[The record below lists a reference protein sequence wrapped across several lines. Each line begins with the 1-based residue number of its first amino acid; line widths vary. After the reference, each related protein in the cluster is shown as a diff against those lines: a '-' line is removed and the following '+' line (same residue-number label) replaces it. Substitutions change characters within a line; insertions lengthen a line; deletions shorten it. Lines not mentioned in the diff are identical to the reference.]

1 LKEKLNLANGTIKNL
16 GRELE
21 KKEKILAGIGAAGV
35 NNQDRYK
42 KLLGNYEKMRETDSD
57 LTLEFPDNNSLQAH
71 KTILKAHST
80 KFAEILSK
88 NSPETIKISDFKF
101 EIMKQVLDFIY
112 SGELDFSA
120 EDAADLL
127 DVSQKFKIPVLK
139 EFLVEHV
146 DGNLNVDNFLAFYV
160 AAKDEGF
167 DETKEKALKF
177 FAE

>member
-1 LKEKLNLANGTIKNL
+1 LADGAIKFLKKRSNGMKVATASKPLLPSLNNA
-16 GRELE
+16 
-21 KKEKILAGIGAAGV
+21 
-35 NNQDRYK
+35 QDRYK
-42 KLLGNYEKMRETDSD
+42 KLLANYEKLRETDSD
-57 LTLEFPDNNSLQAH
+57 IILEFPDNQTLKAH
-71 KTILKAHST
+71 KTILKAQSS

-101 EIMKQVLDFIY
+101 EIMKQVVDFIY

-139 EFLVEHV
+139 EFLLEHV

-160 AAKDEGF
+160 AAKEEGL